1 MQNERH
7 ATQSAAVI
15 IYGAIPCPLFFTT
28 DISVFL
34 SSTGEANMSWVS
46 SETTE
51 VVSDI
56 SSEASLRLEVSVL
69 VPSDAPISPSET
81 LRLPLYSSSVPS
93 ASWLAPSCIEA
104 KERSCLK
111 PACSCLAPARMLRNI
126 EKKRLRSA
134 ELRKI

>member
-1 MQNERH
+1 
-7 ATQSAAVI
+7 
-15 IYGAIPCPLFFTT
+15 
-28 DISVFL
+28 
-34 SSTGEANMSWVS
+34 MSWVS

-104 KERSCLK
+104 IPEER
-111 PACSCLAPARMLRNI
+111 
-126 EKKRLRSA
+126 A
-134 ELRKI
+134 ELFETSLFVPCASSDAPEYREEAPSFS